1 MATRSTI
8 WYKDTD
14 SKMYKGIYCH
24 WDGYPSN
31 NGKLLLTHYN
41 TLDKVKELVSFGSLS
56 SLGEDISLCEFYHR
70 DRGEDFNSFEVSSLD
85 EISELI
91 EEYTYI
97 FEDGKWLILD
107 YDSGDYIELTTDLC
121 LEN

>member
-8 WYKDTD
+8 WYKDSD

-31 NGKLLLTHYN
+31 NGKLLLTHYD
-41 TLDKVKELVSFGSLS
+41 TLEKFKELVSIGSLS
-56 SLGEDISLCEFYHR
+56 SLGVDITLCEFHHR
-70 DRGEDFNSFEVSSLD
+70 DRGGDFNSFEVRNKK
-85 EISELI
+85 EIEELI

-107 YDSGDYIELTTDLC
+107 YDS
-121 LEN
+121 